1 MRESLVIRG
10 SVLCK
15 GEQGAKDFAFQF
27 ITDIRDSADFYE
39 IAITEEIRDVGA
51 VPCRFAVL
59 EREFQGEVV
68 EICFAA
74 AFCEQF
80 GKFYGRLTHCAV
92 DRKNIYTVLLRIC
105 FFESVQNLFG
115 IVSINLFED
124 FQNLF
129 RCQFVLIISCR
140 CKRCELAVYGSDHHR
155 NLMCMLTETCV
166 EWISAEVIALF
177 RAAADVAA
185 ILCDSRGY
193 LCICCGKLRIRYSFQ
208 LRHII
213 KAKLFHHCRDN
224 LCSVFFSCAERIPFH
239 HTAHDKAFLEQAVC

>member
-1 MRESLVIRG
+1 MIRG

-39 IAITEEIRDVGA
+39 IAIAEEIRDVGA

-74 AFCEQF
+74 AFANSLASF
-80 GKFYGRLTHCAV
+80 TVGSRIARSIARTSTPFFSGYASLKASRTFRHCLH
-92 DRKNIYTVLLRIC
+92 KP
-105 FFESVQNLFG
+105 
-115 IVSINLFED
+115 FED

-155 NLMCMLTETCV
+155 NLMCMLTEACA
-166 EWISAEVIALF
+166 EWISAEVIALSD
-177 RAAADVAA
+177 RRR
-185 ILCDSRGY
+185 CSR
-193 LCICCGKLRIRYSFQ
+193 
-208 LRHII
+208 H
-213 KAKLFHHCRDN
+213 
-224 LCSVFFSCAERIPFH
+224 SVR
-239 HTAHDKAFLEQAVC
+239 

>member
-1 MRESLVIRG
+1 MIRG
-10 SVLCK
+10 AVLCEGK
-15 GEQGAKDFAFQF
+15 KCSEDFAFQF
-27 ITDIRDSADFYE
+27 IADIRDATNFYE
-39 IAITEEIRDVGA
+39 ICVSEEIWDIGA
-51 VPCRFAVL
+51 VPCRLAVL
-59 EREFQGEVV
+59 EREFQSEVV

-92 DRKNIYTVLLRIC
+92 DRKNIYAVLLRIC

-155 NLMCMLTETCV
+155 NLMCMLTEACV
-166 EWISAEVIALF
+166 EWISIEVIALF

-185 ILCDSRGY
+185 TLCNRRSHF
-193 LCICCGKLRIRYSFQ
+193 CICSSKLRIRYSFQ
-208 LRHII
+208 LSHIV
-213 KAKLFHHCRDN
+213 KAERFHHCRNN
-224 LCSVFFSCAERIPFH
+224 LRAVFLSCAERIVLH
-239 HTAHDKAFLEQAVC
+239 NTAHDKAFLEQAVC